1 MWLDEEAK
9 MGLISSVYYKFF
21 VLRGSTMSDIISTL
35 LGGEQSWTSTFNL
48 QPSIDTTGM
57 VRIALMFN
65 IVGTFI

>member
-35 LGGEQSWTSTFNL
+35 LGGEQSWTSTFNRYNWNG
-48 QPSIDTTGM
+48 PDSTHVD
-57 VRIALMFN
+57 
-65 IVGTFI
+65 TFI

>member
-35 LGGEQSWTSTFNL
+35 LGGEQSWTSTFNRYN
-48 QPSIDTTGM
+48 
-57 VRIALMFN
+57 RIALILTHLFEQLAYAADR
-65 IVGTFI
+65 TE

>member
-48 QPSIDTTGM
+48 Q
-57 VRIALMFN
+57 
-65 IVGTFI
+65 